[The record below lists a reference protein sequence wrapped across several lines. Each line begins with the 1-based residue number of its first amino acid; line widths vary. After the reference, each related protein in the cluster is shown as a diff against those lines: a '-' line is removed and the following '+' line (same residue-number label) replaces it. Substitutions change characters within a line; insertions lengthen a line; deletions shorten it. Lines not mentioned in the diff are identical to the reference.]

1 MSLSKKTKKLEHQ
14 EEQWSK
20 EKQILEREYSLK
32 EDKRSF
38 EQKYK
43 RKKMST
49 SKKLITFLF
58 VNCTVVE
65 LFVLWVTVQT
75 LHLAMLTDAIVDFT
89 PLVTLVGA
97 IVSEVI
103 GYAVY
108 AIKSAKEN
116 CAGGVTYLRA
126 QAEMS
131 ANAADDQPSLD
142 AIEQEI
148 NGIPQG

>member
-32 EDKRSF
+32 EDKRNF

-58 VNCTVVE
+58 VNCTVIE

-75 LHLAMLTDAIVDFT
+75 LHLAMLTDTIVDFT

-116 CAGGVTYLRA
+116 CEGGVTYLRA
-126 QAEMS
+126 QAEMT

>member
-1 MSLSKKTKKLEHQ
+1 MSLSKKVKKLELQ
-14 EEQWSK
+14 EESWSK

-38 EQKYK
+38 EQKHK

-58 VNCTVVE
+58 VNCTVIE
-65 LFVLWVTVQT
+65 LFVLWVTVQS
-75 LHLAMLTDAIVDFT
+75 LHLAMLTDTIIDFT

-116 CAGGVTYLRA
+116 CEGGVVYMQA
-126 QAEMS
+126 QNELAV
-131 ANAADDQPSLD
+131 ANEQPSLD

-148 NGIPQG
+148 DGIPQG